1 MNPRNRKMFRPR
13 NAGRQAAGILASSPQ
28 LMQTVQ
34 KRNIGGLI
42 RNQILPDIAIDQIF
56 TPRPFVG
63 NPIGSPSFR
72 TRPPGAPPKSGRSF
86 IPIPGAGNMMPRMGP
101 PVSQGPTGPS
111 FRTRPPEAR
120 RPVPGGG
127 LGSFVTGSGET
138 YSPFDF
144 TPIPGA
150 GDMMPRLG
158 PPKRPPDLAALNPR
172 LNVDG
177 PTVAEQMT
185 NSAVSGANTQSQVN
199 STATSDDVKTTT
211 PDDVKAT
218 SPDDA
223 KAASVSS
230 ALESIIN
237 RVNKDAKTSTDA
249 ISSAY
254 DENIAAVQ
262 QGKTNVEQ
270 SFEDIVNVQKGVVAA
285 NEDVLEQA
293 RQTAEKATST
303 FDTLLKKE
311 LSKPKELSFEQ
322 FKDEAMKIAGV
333 DKGSYDK
340 DRSNAF
346 FFNLMRAGLA
356 TAAGES
362 SNAFTNLARG
372 LGIGLEGYGEDID
385 KISDRERQDKKE
397 IRNIQFSLL
406 KSAEDKEIA
415 LAAAENDYLFQQQRL
430 AQAQKAGADQAL
442 VAAQN
447 TLNANLLGLKKLDVE
462 MLSAVNSMNIDLAKL
477 ETQKSIKLE
486 EIASAERTTLT
497 NLAFKEWETNMDTL
511 PDEFWQTAAIPGYAE
526 QIDGVW
532 KLTPEGEKYYKKLI
546 DTSLKTGD
554 SITDLVRRVNYLSD
568 ASSIQGVPLSK
579 DDASRQKA
587 AGIWVTNYKERFEKV
602 GEGMAS
608 DPREKIS
615 ILKAFIKDAQEFLN
629 VQINDEGQ
637 YVIKDDQNAV
647 TDILSEDDFFE
658 SLGITVTE

>member
-1 MNPRNRKMFRPR
+1 MSPRNRKMFRPK

-42 RNQILPDIAIDQIF
+42 RNQILPDIAIDQTF

-72 TRPPGAPPKSGRSF
+72 TRPPEARKSGRSF
-86 IPIPGAGNMMPRMGP
+86 TPIPGAGNMMPR
-101 PVSQGPTGPS
+101 T
-111 FRTRPPEAR
+111 

-127 LGSFVTGSGET
+127 LGSFVTGSGVVNPLAIAST
-138 YSPFDF
+138 SPSFR
-144 TPIPGA
+144 TRPSGA
-150 GDMMPRLG
+150 PR
-158 PPKRPPDLAALNPR
+158 PEDSQVAFDLAALNPR

-177 PTVAEQMT
+177 PTVAEQMAD
-185 NSAVSGANTQSQVN
+185 SAVSGADTQSQVS
-199 STATSDDVKTTT
+199 STATSDDVKATT
-211 PDDVKAT
+211 
-218 SPDDA
+218 PDDA
-223 KAASVSS
+223 KAAGVSS

-333 DKGSYDK
+333 DKESYDK

-406 KSAEDKEIA
+406 KSEEDKEIA

-430 AQAQKAGADQAL
+430 AQAQKTGADQAL
-442 VAAQN
+442 IAAQN

-587 AGIWVTNYKERFEKV
+587 AGIWVTNYKERFEKAGDDAV
-602 GEGMAS
+602 IGA
-608 DPREKIS
+608 DEKIS

-629 VQINDEGQ
+629 VEIDDEGQ
-637 YVIKDDQNAV
+637 YVTKDDQNA
-647 TDILSEDDFFE
+647 IIKEQSEDEFFK
-658 SLGITVTE
+658 SLGIDVTE

>member
-42 RNQILPDIAIDQIF
+42 RNQILPDIAIDQTF

-72 TRPPGAPPKSGRSF
+72 TRPPEARKSGRSF
-86 IPIPGAGNMMPRMGP
+86 TPISGSGNMMPR
-101 PVSQGPTGPS
+101 T
-111 FRTRPPEAR
+111 

-127 LGSFVTGSGET
+127 LGSFVTGSGVVNPLAIASTSPSFRIRPPEARRADFEEFVT
-138 YSPFDF
+138 ANLGTESEGTSPFMLD
-144 TPIPGA
+144 
-150 GDMMPRLG
+150 R
-158 PPKRPPDLAALNPR
+158 
-172 LNVDG
+172 VS
-177 PTVAEQMT
+177 MT
-185 NSAVSGANTQSQVN
+185 SGEDIMNRSISGANTQSQV
-199 STATSDDVKTTT
+199 SSATTPDDVKATT

-587 AGIWVTNYKERFEKV
+587 AGIWVTNYKERFETA
-602 GEGMAS
+602 GDDAAIG
-608 DPREKIS
+608 DDEKIS
-615 ILKAFIKDAQEFLN
+615 ILKAFIKDAKDFLN